1 MRRRELILSLVVV
14 LAMTA
19 TSGAAQTAASTLP
32 RVVVVATSDEAGF
45 RPFNER
51 FLKGM
56 RDAGQIEGRTFRLEV
71 RYAHGDLLQI
81 PALIRDAVASRPDVL
96 VVYGLAA
103 ARDARDATSTVP
115 VVVATSSDLVD
126 GGVVR
131 SFAHPGGNITGI
143 NDLADEATVKR
154 LQLLKETLP
163 NVARVALLL
172 DPNFPAT
179 SKIER
184 NVGVAARALGVKVIR
199 VDATDPVSLVV
210 AFDSLKQLRPDALLV
225 GAASLFAVR
234 AKELVERAT
243 AMRIPVIHFWPGAA
257 EAGALISHQVDI
269 FHNVERAAWYVDR
282 ILKGTK
288 PSDLPIEQPMRY
300 ELIINL
306 KTAKALGL
314 TVPASMMIRADRVI
328 E

>member
-1 MRRRELILSLVVV
+1 VVF
-14 LAMTA
+14 LATRDEP
-19 TSGAAQTAASTLP
+19 GA
-32 RVVVVATSDEAGF
+32 
-45 RPFNER
+45 RPYTER

-56 RDAGQIEGRTFRLEV
+56 REAGQIEGRTFRLEV

-96 VVYGLAA
+96 VVVGLAA

-115 VVVATSSDLVD
+115 VVVVTSSDLVD

-143 NDLADEATVKR
+143 TDLADEATVKR

-163 NVARVALLL
+163 NAARVALLL

-179 SKIER
+179 PKIER
-184 NVGVAARALGVKVIR
+184 NVGVAARAIGVKVIR

-225 GAASLFAVR
+225 GGSSLFALR
-234 AKELVERAT
+234 HKELVERAT
-243 AMRIPVIHFWPGAA
+243 AMRIPVIHYWPGAA

-269 FHNVERAAWYVDR
+269 FRNHERAAWYVDR

-314 TVPASMMIRADRVI
+314 TVPAAMMIRADRVI